1 MEETASD
8 LLTTAEVAAYLRM
21 KERTIYE
28 MAARR
33 QIPCTRAT
41 GKLLFPR
48 RLIDRWL
55 EAQTELPIRG
65 VAPPPPIYAG
75 SSDPLLEWALRES
88 GCGLATL
95 TCGSTQGLHHLAD
108 GAAMLAGS
116 HLLDPQE
123 EDGPERHPERDH
135 GYNRAAIRRIVP
147 APDVVAIRWAE
158 REQGLLVAPG
168 NPLGLTGL
176 ADLAAKRP
184 RLAQRPVGTGTRL
197 LLDTLLTRAG
207 IDPATLDTADAPAQS
222 QTDLAQRIAEGAA
235 DCGLATVAAATGPG
249 LTVVP
254 LGVWERFDLVMRRRD
269 YFEPPIQ
276 TLLAFA
282 RSPAFRHRAAS
293 LPGYRIDG
301 LGTVTFNG

>member
-1 MEETASD
+1 MLETAAD
-8 LLTTAEVAAYLRM
+8 LLTTAEIAAYLRM
-21 KERTIYE
+21 KERTVYE

-55 EAQTELPIRG
+55 EAQTELPSRG

-116 HLLDPQE
+116 HLLDPE
-123 EDGPERHPERDH
+123 EDG

-168 NPLGLTGL
+168 NPLGLTGI
-176 ADLAAKRP
+176 ADLAHKRP
-184 RLAQRPVGTGTRL
+184 RLALRPVGTGTRL
-197 LLDTLLTRAG
+197 LLDTLLTDAG
-207 IDPATLDTADAPAQS
+207 IDPATLDTATLDTADAPAQS
-222 QTDLAQRIAEGAA
+222 QADLAQRIAEGTA
-235 DCGLATVAAATGPG
+235 DCGLATVAAAAGAG
-249 LTVVP
+249 LEVVS

-269 YFEPPIQ
+269 YFDPPVQ

-282 RSPAFRHRAAS
+282 ASPAFRHRAAS
-293 LPGYRIDG
+293 LPGYRVEG
-301 LGTVTFNG
+301 LGAVVFNG

>member
-1 MEETASD
+1 MPEAAAD

-21 KERTIYE
+21 KERTVYE
-28 MAARR
+28 MAARQ

-55 EAQTELPIRG
+55 EAQTDLPSRG

-95 TCGSTQGLHHLAD
+95 TCGSTQGLHQLAR

-116 HLLDPQE
+116 HLRDPE
-123 EDGPERHPERDH
+123 GGD
-135 GYNRAAIRRIVP
+135 YNGAAIRRLVP
-147 APDVVAIRWAE
+147 SPDVVAIRWAE
-158 REQGLLVAPG
+158 REQGLLVARG
-168 NPLGLTGL
+168 NPLGLTGI
-176 ADLAAKRP
+176 ADLVHKRP
-184 RLAQRPVGTGTRL
+184 RLALRPVGTGTRL
-197 LLDTLLTRAG
+197 LLDTLLTDAG
-207 IDPATLDTADAPAQS
+207 IDPATLDTAALDTADAPAQS
-222 QTDLAQRIAEGAA
+222 QADLAQRIAEGAA
-235 DCGLATVAAATGPG
+235 DCGLATVAAAAGAG
-249 LTVVP
+249 LEVVP

-269 YFEPPIQ
+269 YFDPPVQ

-282 RSPAFRHRAAS
+282 ASPAFRHRAAS
-293 LPGYRIDG
+293 LPGYRVEG
-301 LGTVTFNG
+301 LGAVVFNG